1 MLAAGLLILALVL
14 SVWSYFRRE
23 QREASAPEPVRAAA
37 PSSNDNGQSAATS
50 QSPPGQTPPAQHPPS
65 AILDAK
71 PINADAPAAAGA
83 FSVTIKAN
91 DDSWVAIAADG
102 KTVAADSLL
111 SGGTTRTIQANRE
124 IVIKAGNVGA
134 LEISFNG
141 KKLQRQG
148 QDGQVKTLTF
158 GTEGLVAPP
167 ASTKPVSP
175 QGN

>member
-1 MLAAGLLILALVL
+1 MPRHSIL
-14 SVWSYFRRE
+14 R
-23 QREASAPEPVRAAA
+23 QP
-37 PSSNDNGQSAATS
+37 
-50 QSPPGQTPPAQHPPS
+50 
-65 AILDAK
+65 ILDAK

-102 KTVAADSLL
+102 KIQWPQTACSPAEQLERFKRVA
-111 SGGTTRTIQANRE
+111 E

-167 ASTKPVSP
+167 AAHETSKSP
-175 QGN
+175 RL